1 MLGVVARLDPMDNEQ
16 TIGSNELAIIVEM
29 GDDFE
34 PGNRTAAALSELA
47 EALNEEH
54 GEEVSGFNFEKPS
67 PVRSFSFMSSPE
79 LHQSSFYEAWPAKW
93 KGFSLNGKG
102 NNQ

>member
-1 MLGVVARLDPMDNEQ
+1 MDNEQ

-47 EALNEEH
+47 EALDEEH
-54 GEEVSGFNFEKPS
+54 GEEVSGFSFEKLAAL
-67 PVRSFSFMSSPE
+67 RSFSFMSSPE
-79 LHQSSFYEAWPAKW
+79 LQQSSPSEAWRTKSKTA
-93 KGFSLNGKG
+93 GFDGKG
-102 NNQ
+102 NDQ